1 MKLGKFLFENW
12 PPIVLMIAFLFA
24 IGWTIGAIP
33 DQTHEEE
40 DHAIMEKAALSIELC
55 VAEVVEAME
64 IAKTCKETL
73 DEYAR
78 TRHQEAI
85 KDNASLQNNARR

>member
-33 DQTHEEE
+33 DHAHEEE
-40 DHAIMEKAALSIELC
+40 DHAIMEKAALSC
-55 VAEVVEAME
+55 
-64 IAKTCKETL
+64 
-73 DEYAR
+73 
-78 TRHQEAI
+78 
-85 KDNASLQNNARR
+85 ASLR